1 MRRFAMMLAAV
12 MVVAAAMPALAA
24 DAKKKDSGKPDATI
38 ELEEGSV
45 GVGVGYTWGKG
56 TLKFQGKHY
65 PITIS
70 GFGAGELGGTKIQAR
85 GEVYHL
91 RHLKDFDGNYTSTG
105 AGATFGG
112 GFDVESMRNGN
123 GVEIKMVSST
133 EGADLKAAISG
144 VNFKVVK

>member
-1 MRRFAMMLAAV
+1 MQRMTVGLLALIAIAWV
-12 MVVAAAMPALAA
+12 TPVLAEGSG
-24 DAKKKDSGKPDATI
+24 KKASGKPDATI

-45 GVGVGYTWGKG
+45 GVGIGYTWGKG
-56 TLKFQGKHY
+56 TLHYQGKHY
-65 PITIS
+65 PITIK

-91 RHLKDFDGNYTSTG
+91 RHLKDFDGNYTSTD

-112 GFDVESMRNGN
+112 GFDVEAMRNGN

-133 EGADLKAAISG
+133 EGADLKAAVEG
-144 VNFKVVK
+144 VTFTVVK